1 MGGCIVNEKLER
13 LPDSELAV
21 MQVIWAEETP
31 IGSGKV
37 VQILEQE
44 RGWTRS
50 TVQVLLR
57 RLEEKGFLGCER
69 EGRLKLYCPL
79 VAREDYVFKETK
91 TFLEHFYQ
99 NSYQG
104 LIASLV
110 KSETIREEDIDEIVS
125 IITNN
130 SHK

>member
-1 MGGCIVNEKLER
+1 MNEKLER

-21 MQVIWAEETP
+21 MQVIWTEETP

-50 TVQVLLR
+50 TVQVLLK

-69 EGRLKLYCPL
+69 NGRLKLYCPL
-79 VAREDYVFKETK
+79 VAREDYVSNETK

-110 KSETIREEDIDEIVS
+110 KSEAIREEDIDEIVS
-125 IITNN
+125 IITKN
-130 SHK
+130 SPK

>member
-1 MGGCIVNEKLER
+1 MNEKLER

>member
-1 MGGCIVNEKLER
+1 MKKKIER

-21 MQVIWAEETP
+21 MQIIWAEQLP
-31 IGSGKV
+31 IGSGRI

-44 RGWTRS
+44 KGWTRS
-50 TVQVLLR
+50 TVQVLLK
-57 RLEEKGFLGCER
+57 RLEEKGFLSCKK
-69 EGRLKLYCPL
+69 EGRLKMYTPL
-79 VAREDYVFKETK
+79 IEREQYVSKETK
-91 TFLEHFYQ
+91 SFLEHFYN

-110 KSETIREEDIDEIVS
+110 KNETISQEDIEDIVS
-125 IITNN
+125 IITEN

>member
-1 MGGCIVNEKLER
+1 MSEKLER

-31 IGSGKV
+31 IGSGKI

-50 TVQVLLR
+50 TVQVLLK
-57 RLEEKGFLGCER
+57 RLEEKGFLECER
-69 EGRLKLYCPL
+69 EGRLKLYSPL
-79 VAREDYVFKETK
+79 VVREDYVSKETK

-130 SHK
+130 AHK

>member
-1 MGGCIVNEKLER
+1 MKGKIER

-21 MQVIWAEETP
+21 MQIIWAEQSP

-37 VQILEQE
+37 VQMLEQE
-44 RGWTRS
+44 KGWSRS
-50 TVQVLLR
+50 TVQVLLK
-57 RLEEKGFLGCER
+57 RLEEKGFLACKK
-69 EGRLKLYCPL
+69 EGRLKMYTPL
-79 VAREDYVFKETK
+79 VERENYVSKETK
-91 TFLEHFYQ
+91 SFLEHFYN

-110 KSETIREEDIDEIVS
+110 KSETISQEDIEDIVS
-125 IITNN
+125 IITEN

>member
-1 MGGCIVNEKLER
+1 MSEKLER

-50 TVQVLLR
+50 TVQVLLK

-69 EGRLKLYCPL
+69 EGRLKLYFPL
-79 VAREDYVFKETK
+79 VAREDYVSKETK

>member
-1 MGGCIVNEKLER
+1 MKEKLER

-21 MQVIWAEETP
+21 MQVIWQEETP

-37 VQILEQE
+37 VKILEQE

-50 TVQVLLR
+50 TVQVLLK

-69 EGRLKLYCPL
+69 EGRLKLYHPL
-79 VAREDYVFKETK
+79 IPREEYVSKETK
-91 TFLEHFYQ
+91 RFLEHFYQ

-110 KSETIREEDIDEIVS
+110 KNETIGEEDIDEIVS
-125 IITNN
+125 IIKKN
-130 SHK
+130 S

>member
-1 MGGCIVNEKLER
+1 MSEKLER

-21 MQVIWAEETP
+21 MQVIWTEETP

-69 EGRLKLYCPL
+69 KVRLTMYCPL
-79 VAREDYVFKETK
+79 VAREDYVSKETK

-110 KSETIREEDIDEIVS
+110 KSETIKEEDIDEIVS
-125 IITNN
+125 IITKN
-130 SHK
+130 SHN

>member
-1 MGGCIVNEKLER
+1 MNEKLER

-21 MQVIWAEETP
+21 MQVIWTEEIP

-50 TVQVLLR
+50 TVQVLLK

-69 EGRLKLYCPL
+69 EGRLKFYCPL
-79 VAREDYVFKETK
+79 VAREDYVSKETK

-130 SHK
+130 SRK

>member
-1 MGGCIVNEKLER
+1 MSEKLER

-21 MQVIWAEETP
+21 MQVIWTEETP

-50 TVQVLLR
+50 TVQVLLK
-57 RLEEKGFLGCER
+57 RLEEKGFLECER
-69 EGRLKLYCPL
+69 KGRLKMYCPL
-79 VAREDYVFKETK
+79 VAREDYVSKETK

-110 KSETIREEDIDEIVS
+110 KSEAIREEDIDEIVS
-125 IITNN
+125 IITKN
-130 SHK
+130 SPK

>member
-1 MGGCIVNEKLER
+1 MKKKIER

-21 MQVIWAEETP
+21 MQIIWAEQLP
-31 IGSGKV
+31 IGSGKI

-44 RGWTRS
+44 KGWTRS
-50 TVQVLLR
+50 TVQVLLK
-57 RLEEKGFLGCER
+57 RLEEKGFLSCKK
-69 EGRLKLYCPL
+69 EGRLKMYTPL
-79 VAREDYVFKETK
+79 IEREQYVSKETK
-91 TFLEHFYQ
+91 SFLEHFYN

-110 KSETIREEDIDEIVS
+110 KNETISQEDIEDIVS
-125 IITNN
+125 IITEN